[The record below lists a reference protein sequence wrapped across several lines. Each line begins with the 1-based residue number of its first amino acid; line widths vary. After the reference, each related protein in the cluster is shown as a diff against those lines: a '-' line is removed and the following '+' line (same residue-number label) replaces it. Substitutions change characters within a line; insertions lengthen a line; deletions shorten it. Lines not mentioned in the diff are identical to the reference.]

1 MKVNIGPYINR
12 WTSQVHYDYM
22 NKKYNYQW
30 EKNTTKFETF
40 LEKLEDA
47 LQWVYNHTVNL
58 YLDNK
63 KVKRKVKIHDYDT
76 WSMDHTLSHI
86 ILPMLIQLKAS
97 KHGAPLVDLEDV
109 PKEFHPTK
117 EQIKEYAK
125 DGTPDPMF
133 FDRWEWIMD
142 EMIYAFEQKCMDDW
156 QEPYYGEWIEDESKP
171 LGGYSKDTD
180 YEGMRENQARIS
192 NGLRLFGKYYENL
205 WD

>member
-1 MKVNIGPYINR
+1 MKVKIGPYVNR

-22 NKKYNYQW
+22 NKKYDYQW

-63 KVKRKVKIHDYDT
+63 KVNRKVKIHDYDT
-76 WSMDHTLSHI
+76 WSMDNTLAYI
-86 ILPMLIQLKAS
+86 IHPMLVQLKAT
-97 KHGAPLVDLEDV
+97 KHGAPMVDLKDV

-117 EQIKEYAK
+117 EQIKEYEK
-125 DGTPDPMF
+125 NGTTDPMF
-133 FDRWEWIMD
+133 FDRWEWIID
-142 EMIYAFEQKCMDDW
+142 EMIYAFESKMQEDD
-156 QEPYYGEWIEDESKP
+156 ELSFFGEWIEDETKV
-171 LGGYSKDTD
+171 LGGKFKNVDWD
-180 YEGMRENQARIS
+180 GLKAHRDRVA
-192 NGLRLFGKYYENL
+192 NGFRLFGKYYEAL